1 MGTGSE
7 LHLAVAAREALQQE
21 GIPTAVVSMPCRLLF
36 EQQDAAYRRSVLG
49 ETAARVAVEAGVRI
63 SWDRYLGFEG
73 RFVGM
78 HEFGASGKIGDV
90 YKKFDI
96 TTDAV
101 VRAARDVVKQV
112 YG

>member
-1 MGTGSE
+1 M
-7 LHLAVAAREALQQE
+7 
-21 GIPTAVVSMPCRLLF
+21 F
-36 EQQDAAYRRSVLG
+36 EQQDAAYKAAVLG
-49 ETAARVAVEAGVRI
+49 EGSARVAVEAGVEQ

-96 TTDAV
+96 TVDAV
-101 VRAARDVVKQV
+101 IRAGRDALRHARR
-112 YG
+112 